1 MCYTHQSKLDID
13 LIKSPHGE
21 PVKPV
26 IAFHLAKD
34 RLHFYG
40 AFTAVVLSCF
50 RGWAFAGLGL
60 EFVQVVVNFDPSVV
74 FGLIALTP
82 HGAAFAAL
90 GSVIAHLG
98 DISISALPRPLT
110 YKLHPLSHGAY
121 IEVLLLVVVQV
132 LR

>member
-50 RGWAFAGLGL
+50 RGEAFADLGHV
-60 EFVQVVVNFDPSVV
+60 FVLTVVNFDPSVAFV
-74 FGLIALTP
+74 LMALIP
-82 HGAAFAAL
+82 QGAAFAAL

-98 DISISALPRPLT
+98 DISISARP
-110 YKLHPLSHGAY
+110 
-121 IEVLLLVVVQV
+121 
-132 LR
+132 